1 MLRASSSSPTR
12 TLAIRFA
19 LAVAGSVLLALSAK
33 VAVPVEP
40 VPITLQTL
48 ALPLLVLALGRNL
61 AVLAAALYLAEG
73 AIGLPVFA
81 SPIGG
86 FALLIGPTAGY
97 LWMYPVAAF
106 VMGTLLDRGFKA
118 NWASRWAA
126 VCAGDL
132 VVFAGGV
139 GWLMA
144 AAHLTLA
151 PALALGAAPFAIG
164 DLLKITIASAL
175 PAQAAKIA
183 GAFRI

>member
-1 MLRASSSSPTR
+1 MLRAHSTSPTR

-19 LAVAGSVLLALSAK
+19 LAVTGSVLLALSAK
-33 VAVPVEP
+33 VAVPMLP

-61 AVLAAALYLAEG
+61 GTMATLLYLAEG
-73 AIGLPVFA
+73 ALGVPVWA

-86 FALLIGPTAGY
+86 VAALLGPTAGY
-97 LWMYPVAAF
+97 LWMYPVATFA
-106 VMGTLLDRGFKA
+106 MGTLLDRGLKT

-126 VCAGDL
+126 IFAGDL
-132 VVFAGGV
+132 IVFAGGV
-139 GWLMA
+139 GWLMV

-151 PALALGAAPFAIG
+151 TALALGAAPFVIG

-175 PAQAAKIA
+175 PSQAAKIA
-183 GAFRI
+183 ARFQI